1 MYYSKEKEPWLA
13 LILSI
18 IFPGLGQMYYGNKIR
33 GIIILI
39 LYSLL
44 FAFGAYSVFSLSGNA
59 LMGFILVLL
68 ALLLALFSHVDSF
81 FTSRNNNSIKFERI
95 RKSSKDPWLS
105 VLLNY
110 LIPGV
115 GHFYQKKWIIGLII
129 IFGYIL
135 IFFCR

>member
-1 MYYSKEKEPWLA
+1 MIYNYVDIDRGEAIFEFNNPVDN
-13 LILSI
+13 LSLEDL
-18 IFPGLGQMYYGNKIR
+18 FYTYDLVEGNGL
-33 GIIILI
+33 
-39 LYSLL
+39 
-44 FAFGAYSVFSLSGNA
+44 
-59 LMGFILVLL
+59 
-68 ALLLALFSHVDSF
+68 SHIDSF
-81 FTSRNNNSIKFERI
+81 FTSRSNNSIKFEII

-135 IFFCR
+135 IFL